1 MEKNLKNVEELAED
15 EATKARREF
24 LKKAGKFGITA
35 PMAALLLS
43 VTGKKASAAYNGANG
58 SGMSKNP

>member
-1 MEKNLKNVEELAED
+1 MKKDLTNVEVVAED
-15 EATKARREF
+15 DATRARREF

-43 VTGKKASAAYNGANG
+43 VGSKSASAGRRCYANCEV
-58 SGMSKNP
+58 

>member
-1 MEKNLKNVEELAED
+1 MQNTEELSED

-35 PMAALLLS
+35 PMAYLLLS
-43 VTGKKASAAYNGANG
+43 VDKKASAAYVGY
-58 SGMSKNP
+58 